1 MRDMEDIYGHSTAGT
16 VKYSVLSTPTPATDS
31 NLKEIDFKTK
41 IQISGPTSGFEPW
54 ALYLM
59 HPMQT

>member
-1 MRDMEDIYGHSTAGT
+1 MLQAGPEIYGRYILMRDMEDIYGHSTAGT

-41 IQISGPTSGFEPW
+41 IQI
-54 ALYLM
+54 
-59 HPMQT
+59 